1 MIKYE
6 RIMDKSSEISALFNN
21 NAGVSKLYL
30 NKLKEYARPLFRLPL
45 NFNIDEQVYGK
56 LLQRVFE
63 SFDVRIAIGYFISN
77 SYLIMFKFLF
87 RQIINETL
95 DEAMERSLISED
107 VCERLCLDEEDR
119 VFLRH
124 CREYGEFD

>member
-1 MIKYE
+1 
-6 RIMDKSSEISALFNN
+6 MDKSSEISALFNN

-30 NKLKEYARPLFRLPL
+30 NKLKEYARPLFRLPV

-56 LLQRVFE
+56 LPRRVFE